1 MRRVRDSK
9 SICDNNGFL
18 NDYAIGWN
26 DVPFKDCSINQ
37 CFLKKKIWNHY
48 IWISE
53 EFVFNFLISDLGHCS
68 IIHADFY
75 NLKDDIRI
83 SKIYR
88 HPLIKYIVIDD
99 NINSYAHYKG
109 KRKFINILRSSNYL
123 NLDLKL
129 DDFDITSTIYLDY
142 ESLNVLIPWDFEHFH
157 YTSKHMNLIT
167 KGILRIGE
175 MEYDLSNSKCFIDY
189 GRGVLKRKCEWDW
202 LTSGFTNEK
211 HEHVSI
217 NLGAK
222 YTDYTGVN
230 ENALKIDDKI
240 YKFDSDIY
248 FKYNNNDCTIDVKS
262 MKGDEVNLKFKPI
275 IRDFKPDNIK
285 IFKFKL
291 KQMVGY
297 INGYVMCKDKKVIFN
312 NEIGWCESHF
322 AKR

>member
-1 MRRVRDSK
+1 MRRVRDNK

-18 NDYAIGWN
+18 NEYAIGWN
-26 DVPFKDCSINQ
+26 NIPFKDCSINQ

-53 EFVFNFLISDLGHCS
+53 EFIFNFSISDLGHCS
-68 IIHADFY
+68 IIHVDFY
-75 NLKDDIRI
+75 NLKENMRI

-88 HPLIKYIVIDD
+88 HPLIKYIVINDR
-99 NINSYAHYKG
+99 INSYAHYKG
-109 KRKFINILRSSNYL
+109 KHKFINILRSSNYL

-142 ESLNVLIPWDFEHFH
+142 ESLNLLIPWDFEHFH

-167 KGILRIGE
+167 QGILRIGDRQ
-175 MEYDLSNSKCFIDY
+175 YDLSKSKCFIDY
-189 GRGVLKRKCEWDW
+189 GRGVLKCKCEWDW
-202 LTSGFTNEK
+202 LTSGFKNENN
-211 HEHVSI
+211 EHISI

-248 FKYNNNDCTIDVKS
+248 FEYNKNDDTIDIKS
-262 MKGDEVNLKFKPI
+262 VRYDEINLKFKPI
-275 IRDFKPDNIK
+275 IIDFKPDNIM
-285 IFKFKL
+285 IFKSKL

-297 INGYVMCKDKKVIFN
+297 INGYVMCKDKKVTFN

-322 AKR
+322 AK